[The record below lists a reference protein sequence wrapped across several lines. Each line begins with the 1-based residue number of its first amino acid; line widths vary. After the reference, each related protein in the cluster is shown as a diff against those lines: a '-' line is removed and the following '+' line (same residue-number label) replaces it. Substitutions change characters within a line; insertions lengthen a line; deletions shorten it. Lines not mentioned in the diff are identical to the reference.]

1 MKSLPTLCATLALAT
16 AAALPMQALAYDPAC
31 DFGTPE
37 AFRAVAAEFTGYW
50 RMEHLAGFAFSP
62 AVPMV
67 LPFGADEP
75 RPPVTIYQS
84 GDSLFVTSPMND
96 EDLRLTFDTGP
107 TRGFEAGFDRAAEFA
122 RLVPWSVVEETM
134 GCGVDRLARLSGQ
147 AVVIE
152 GPASMLFTYRLIP
165 TGTGS
170 MYGIMQLDGTYE
182 GQPVHMFRSVT
193 MTKVGPLDLSFTIPV
208 EDD

>member
-1 MKSLPTLCATLALAT
+1 MIRHKLPVLAALAVAT
-16 AAALPMQALAYDPAC
+16 VLPQPAHAYDPAC
-31 DFGTPE
+31 DFGTPA

-50 RMEHLAGFAFSP
+50 RMEHLAGFVWSP
-62 AVPMV
+62 TSPMI

-84 GDSLFVTSPMND
+84 GDALFVSSPMND
-96 EDLRLTFDTGP
+96 TDLELAFDTGP
-107 TRGFEAGFDRAAEFA
+107 TRGFEAGFEAIPRLSE
-122 RLVPWSVVEETM
+122 LVPWSTVEEAL
-134 GCGVDRLARLSGQ
+134 GCGADSLARLTGQ

-165 TGTGS
+165 TGTNS
-170 MYGIMQLDGTYE
+170 MYGIMHLDGSYE

-193 MTKVGPLDLSFTIPV
+193 MTKVGPLDPGFEIPT

>member
-1 MKSLPTLCATLALAT
+1 MKMLPTLCASLALAVSAT
-16 AAALPMQALAYDPAC
+16 LPMRALAYDPAC
-31 DFGTPE
+31 DFGTPA

-50 RMEHLAGFAFSP
+50 RMEHLAGFAWSP
-62 AVPMV
+62 AFPMV

-84 GDSLFVTSPMND
+84 GDALYVNSPMND
-96 EDLRLTFDTGP
+96 EDLRLAFDTGP
-107 TRGFEAGFDRAAEFA
+107 TRGFEAGFEASGRISG
-122 RLVPWSVVEETM
+122 LVPWSLVEESL
-134 GCGVDRLARLSGQ
+134 GCGVDSLARLTGQ

-165 TGTGS
+165 TGTNS

-193 MTKVGPLDLSFTIPV
+193 MTKVGPLDPSFDIPA